1 MSKMFK
7 IVSQLS
13 SRAERSHAG
22 KRNHRR
28 ERIGGNRRRQ
38 LRSEL
43 LEPRQMLAG
52 DFDVRFI
59 LTARD
64 INTDELLPNI
74 QGVTQMSEN
83 SDAVLQYKVPIN
95 EVFKLEVAVQDLRDR
110 QTRHGIFRAVTDIIV
125 ESKGVLEPAIGEVQ
139 ELVFSQD
146 ILTPANANGTIE
158 LFLDSAP
165 SNKVTMSLNQF
176 LGDGDSHVETQ
187 LKNAVAQLNSQV
199 TSASQIRTLVTRKP
213 EGGPGDGSA
222 YIAEVIYSD
231 PSFIGVNMPRL
242 RANLT
247 IDPEGPVGP
256 TAQPVLQNEFNVY
269 IDSDSDGQVDDI
281 NPDRMF
287 HFFELYNRNVGI
299 GNPPVFNQTRV
310 YGQTRVV
317 AGFDQSGASDIF
329 DEVGGLGPV
338 SNGGIRDAIN
348 PFSGDIA
355 YDAFAIPVRGVSI
368 ANNVSVKLDPPD
380 IGDKVLIYGTE
391 TNKEEVPANR
401 IQLGG
406 NSRFLLEVHEP
417 LPEVNAQN
425 TSRNL
430 NEDAAAININLSTLV
445 VADPGTLT
453 YSLTSSTTL
462 GASVLNG
469 TTLTYT
475 PTANLFGTETLSYR
489 VTHESGQFDSGVIT
503 FQIAPVGD
511 TPVAVSD
518 SATTNEDTLLT
529 ILRSTLT
536 ANDNDVDPQ
545 DTLTIVSITPP
556 SHGTA
561 QLTANAITYNPVENY
576 FGPDSITYTIRDSFG
591 LESTATVNL
600 TVTPVNDSPTAV
612 GETAQ
617 TDPNTPLT
625 FTFAE
630 LLANDSAGPLESNQ
644 ALTISAVSAPVRPG
658 STAIISGNTI
668 VYTPAPDLSAVDSF
682 TYTVSDGQA
691 TTTAAVTIDVS
702 FQIEPINL
710 VLPASTASDITLRR
724 SGSRLEVVD
733 HTNNDALLLRRPL
746 NTITSLTITGATT
759 AANRVKIDHQSGGL
773 ITFIGTSATMDFVG
787 GSTGND
793 ELILIGN
800 TVGTTNSN
808 VLLAEANSGDTSM
821 INGLI
826 ANLQS
831 GSSSSGHD
839 ISGFEKVTIQNVG
852 QVTVPTTS
860 TLDVGAHELH
870 LNSTGDVNLSNT
882 TRVAGGKLTSTAR
895 LVLGA
900 NDTLSGSGTVE
911 ARIVSNGNSTIIA
924 NGPLTL
930 GDTDFDSS
938 IDIAGV
944 LLTGGHTVALLDAD
958 AAVVRGR
965 ITLGDVA
972 GAAGTVSSA
981 TGITIQSGGQISG
994 NGSVATPNNVTAALL
1009 NSGSISGTSA
1019 TAPITLTGWLTGA
1032 GVISNAVVAGTW
1044 NPSDAISNRIDGR
1057 VDFAGTAATLVDIG
1071 GVATTSYDRLRFN
1084 PGATLGGA
1092 LEVELVNGFTPSV
1105 GHQFNII
1112 ESTNGLT
1119 GEFDGVIVPTLT
1131 DGLKWFIDQSANNFS
1146 LQVTLDSAALS
1157 DTVQV
1162 KLSATNQIII
1172 VGSAGQDIPV
1182 AGNTFTLEVDPTTQR
1197 FESPQSWTVGPTQNT
1212 NGKLYQIAT
1221 NGAATLRI
1229 AGAGWT
1235 NFINRFDPNRV
1246 GGVTAVDAL
1255 VIINELN
1262 APKYST
1268 GLTSTLK
1275 DPNTVVD
1282 FPNVFY
1288 DVNGDGRVSAV
1299 DALQVIN
1306 FLINQDNSVGQP
1318 LVAGEPLDDIAPVI
1332 QTSSG
1337 NNSLRNEI
1345 LTELHAAIT
1354 PAVQPVVATA
1364 TDAVFADWSVARETN
1379 DTTTDPDAANNSLT
1393 DTLELLSNA

>member
-1 MSKMFK
+1 
-7 IVSQLS
+7 
-13 SRAERSHAG
+13 
-22 KRNHRR
+22 
-28 ERIGGNRRRQ
+28 
-38 LRSEL
+38 
-43 LEPRQMLAG
+43 MLAG

-64 INTDELLPNI
+64 INTDELLPNV

-110 QTRHGIFRAVTDIIV
+110 QSRHGIFRAVTDIIV

-139 ELVFSQD
+139 ELVFSQA
-146 ILTPANANGTIE
+146 ILTTANSNGTIE

-165 SNKVTMSLNQF
+165 NNKVTMTLNQF
-176 LGDGDSHVETQ
+176 LGNGDSNVETQ
-187 LKNAVAQLNSQV
+187 LRNAVVQLNSQV

-231 PSFIGVNMPRL
+231 PSFIGVNMPKL

-256 TAQPVLQNEFNVY
+256 TPQPVLQNEFNVY
-269 IDSDSDGQVDDI
+269 IDSDGDGQTDDI
-281 NPDRMF
+281 NPERMF
-287 HFFELYNRNVGI
+287 HFFELNNRNVGI
-299 GNPPVFNQTRV
+299 GTPPVFNQTRV

-317 AGFDQSGASDIF
+317 AGFDQSNATSDIF

-338 SNGGIRDAIN
+338 SNGGIRDVIN

-368 ANNVSVKLDPPD
+368 TNNVSVKLDPPD

-430 NEDAAAININLSTLV
+430 DEDAAAINIDLSTLV

-462 GASVLNG
+462 GTSVLNG

-475 PTANLFGTETLSYR
+475 PNANKFGTETLSYR
-489 VTHESGQFDSGVIT
+489 VTHESGQFDAGEIT
-503 FQIAPVGD
+503 FNIASIGD
-511 TPVAVSD
+511 APVAVND

-536 ANDNDVDPQ
+536 ANDTDADPA
-545 DTLTIVSITPP
+545 DTLTIVAITPP

-561 QLTANAITYNPVENY
+561 QLTANAITYNPAANY
-576 FGPDSITYTIRDSFG
+576 FGPDSITYTIRDTFG

-600 TVTPVNDSPTAV
+600 TVTPVNDLPTAV

-630 LLANDSAGPLESNQ
+630 LLTNDSAGPLESNQ
-644 ALTISAVSAPVRPG
+644 TLTISAVSAPVRPG
-658 STAIISGNTI
+658 STAIISGNSI
-668 VYTPAPDLSAVDSF
+668 IYTPAPDLSAADTF
-682 TYTVSDGQA
+682 TYTVSDGQLTA
-691 TTTAAVTIDVS
+691 TATVSIDVS

-724 SGSRLEVVD
+724 SGSRLEIID
-733 HTNNDALLLRRPL
+733 HTNNDTLLLRRPL
-746 NTITSLTITGATT
+746 STITSLTITGATT
-759 AANRVKIDHQSGGL
+759 AANRVTIDHQSGGL
-773 ITFIGTSATMDFVG
+773 ITFIGTSASMDFVG

-793 ELILIGN
+793 ELILIGS
-800 TVGTTNSN
+800 TIGTTNSN
-808 VLLAEANSGDTSM
+808 VLLADANSGDTSM

-826 ANLQS
+826 ANMQS
-831 GSSSSGHD
+831 GSSSSGHE

-882 TRVAGGKLTSTAR
+882 TRLAGGKLTSTAR
-895 LVLGA
+895 LVLGT
-900 NDTLSGSGTVE
+900 NDTLTGRGTVE
-911 ARIVSNGNSTIIA
+911 ARIVSSGNSNIIA

-930 GDTDFDSS
+930 GDVDFDSS

-944 LLTGGHTVALLDAD
+944 LLTAGHTVTLLDAD

-965 ITLGDVA
+965 ITLGDTA
-972 GAAGTVSSA
+972 GVAGTVSSA
-981 TGITIQSGGQISG
+981 TGITIQSGGQING
-994 NGSVATPNNVTAALL
+994 NGTIATPNNVTAALL
-1009 NSGSISGTSA
+1009 NNGSISGTSA
-1019 TAPITLTGWLTGA
+1019 TAPITLSGWLTGT
-1032 GVISNAVVAGTW
+1032 GVITNALIAGTW
-1044 NPSDAISNRIDGR
+1044 NPSDAITNRIDGR

-1071 GVATTSYDRLRFN
+1071 GVSTTSYDRLRFN

-1112 ESTNGLT
+1112 ESTNGLS
-1119 GEFDGVIVPTLT
+1119 GEFGGVIVPTLT
-1131 DGLKWFIDQSANNFS
+1131 DGLKWLVDQSANNLS
-1146 LQVTLDSAALS
+1146 LQVTLDSTALS
-1157 DTVQV
+1157 DKVQV
-1162 KLSATNQIII
+1162 RLSATNQIII

-1212 NGKLYQIAT
+1212 NGRLYQIAT
-1221 NGAATLRI
+1221 NGTATLRI

-1235 NFINRFDPNRV
+1235 NFINRFDSNRV

-1262 APKYST
+1262 APKYSS
-1268 GLTSTLK
+1268 GSASTLD
-1275 DPNTVVD
+1275 DPNAVAD

-1306 FLINQDNSVGQP
+1306 FLINQDSGGGEP
-1318 LVAGEPLDDIAPVI
+1318 LPAGEPLGDIAPV
-1332 QTSSG
+1332 TESSTG
-1337 NNSLRNEI
+1337 SNSAKYDTLADI
-1345 LTELHAAIT
+1345 
-1354 PAVQPVVATA
+1354 PARIVPTTRPIVATA
-1364 TDAVFADWSVARETN
+1364 TDAVFADWSVADKQSDSSTET
-1379 DTTTDPDAANNSLT
+1379 DTAEGSLT